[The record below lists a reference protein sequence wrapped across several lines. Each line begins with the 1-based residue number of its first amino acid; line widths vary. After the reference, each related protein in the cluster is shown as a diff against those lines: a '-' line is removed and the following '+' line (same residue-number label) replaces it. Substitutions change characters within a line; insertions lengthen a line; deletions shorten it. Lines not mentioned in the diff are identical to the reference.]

1 MALLS
6 ATFEASLHFDAHRLP
21 ELFCGFPRRSGAG
34 PTLYPVAC
42 SPQAWA
48 AAAVFGM
55 LQACL
60 GLELHAQRG
69 EIVLQRPRLPAFIDW
84 IRITRLGAPGPS
96 ADLLLQRYERNVGI
110 EVVRKDADTKIIKIF
125 LPYGLS

>member
-1 MALLS
+1 M
-6 ATFEASLHFDAHRLP
+6 FESSLHFDAHRLP
-21 ELFCGFPRRSGAG
+21 ELFCGFSKRSGAG

-48 AAAVFGM
+48 AAAAFGM

-60 GLELHAQRG
+60 GLEVHAQRG
-69 EIVLQRPRLPAFIDW
+69 EIVLQVPRLPSFIDW
-84 IRITRLGAPGPS
+84 IRISRTGTPGPS

-110 EVVRKDADTKIIKIF
+110 EVLRKDPDVRVTVVA
-125 LPYGLS
+125 